1 MRGVGQ
7 AQKVR
12 QEPQTPS
19 CPSAASVHTPGCSL
33 LCLRTDL
40 SLKQISV
47 IWLSWLTGEL
57 PGFIHLSLPS
67 VLEFQAHAARPTSC
81 IGSGDSDR
89 GLLACIANTLTHTAI
104 SLPTPQHISGSYCC
118 PHGLLREGRAVPE
131 TLKLY
136 FVGTG
141 APGVARAWNM
151 VRNIGAGHSFCWY
164 G

>member
-1 MRGVGQ
+1 MGQ

-19 CPSAASVHTPGCSL
+19 YPSAASVHTLGCSL

-47 IWLSWLTGEL
+47 VWLSWLTGEL

-67 VLEFQAHAARPTSC
+67 VLEFQAHAARSTSC

-104 SLPTPQHISGSYCC
+104 SLPTPQ
-118 PHGLLREGRAVPE
+118 PQFWVLLLPRGLLRKGRTIPE

-136 FVGTG
+136 FAGTG
-141 APGVARAWNM
+141 APGVARACDM